1 MAETQEYDLIVIGGG
16 PAGYA
21 GAIRAGQLGKKVA
34 CIEMERAG
42 GTCLN
47 WGCIPTK
54 ALLKSAE
61 LYQKIKHAEVYG
73 LSAKEVSFDFA
84 KVVERSR
91 GVSNQMAKGIE
102 FLFKKNKVDY
112 FVGRAV
118 VNAPGMVSITEGE
131 HKEKFFKTKNILVS
145 TGCKMRRISGLEYD
159 GERVMTS
166 REALVGKSLPK
177 SVVIVGAGAIGVEF
191 AYFYNALGSKVTLV
205 EMLPQILPVEDEE
218 ISRTLT
224 RALTKQGIDIH
235 TETKCENFRVSKSG
249 VKVDLVKGDPS
260 KGGTKTEIEAEVL
273 LSAIGVVANIDG
285 VFAPALKPELDRN
298 FLKVGDDYQSSIKGI
313 YGAGDIIG
321 PPWLAHVA
329 TFEAVSAV
337 NGMFGH
343 GTPKRVHIF
352 PGCTYCQPQVASTGL
367 TEKAAKE
374 KGLDYKVGKFP
385 FTASGKAVASA
396 ESEGFVKVISD
407 AKTGEIYG
415 AHIIGSEATELI
427 AEYGLAVEMEAT
439 VEEIHQ
445 TIHAHPTLS
454 EAVMEAAAA
463 TMGAAIHI

>member
-1 MAETQEYDLIVIGGG
+1 MADTTEYDLVVIGGG

-61 LYQKIKHAEVYG
+61 LYQKIKKADVYG
-73 LSAKEVSFDFA
+73 LSVKDVGFDFA
-84 KVVERSR
+84 KVMERSR
-91 GVSNQMAKGIE
+91 GVAGQMAKGIE

-112 FVGRAV
+112 FVGRGQ
-118 VNAPGMVSITEGE
+118 VNAPGMVTITEGE
-131 HKEKFFKTKNILVS
+131 HTGKILKTKNVLVA
-145 TGCKMRRISGLEYD
+145 TGCKMRRIPGLEFD
-159 GERVMTS
+159 GVRVMTS
-166 REALVGKSLPK
+166 REALANKILPK
-177 SVVIVGAGAIGVEF
+177 SIIVVGAGAIGVEF
-191 AYFYNALGSKVTLV
+191 AYFYNSFGSKVTLV

-218 ISRTLT
+218 VAK
-224 RALTKQGIDIH
+224 ALARSFEKQGVALYVN
-235 TETKCENFRVSKSG
+235 TKCENFRVGKDS
-249 VKVDLVKGDPS
+249 VKVDLVAGD
-260 KGGTKTEIEAEVL
+260 KKTEVEAEVL
-273 LSAIGVVANIDG
+273 LSAIGVVANLEG
-285 VFAPALKPELDRN
+285 VIAANLKPELDRSY
-298 FLKVGDDYQSSIKGI
+298 LKVGDDYQTSIKGV
-313 YGAGDIIG
+313 YAAGDIIG

-329 TFEAVSAV
+329 TFEAVNAV

-343 GTPKRVHIF
+343 GHAKRVKNF

-374 KGLDYKVGKFP
+374 KGLVYKVGKFP

-396 ESEGFVKVISD
+396 ESDGFVKVIAD

-427 AEYGLAVEMEAT
+427 AEYGLAMQLEAT

-454 EAVMEAAAA
+454 EANMEAAAA
-463 TMGAAIHI
+463 LLGEAIHI

>member
-1 MAETQEYDLIVIGGG
+1 MADTIEYDLIVIGGG

-34 CIEMERAG
+34 CIELERAG

-61 LYQKIKHAEVYG
+61 LYQKIKKADVFG
-73 LSAKEVSFDFA
+73 ITVKDVSFDFA
-84 KVVERSR
+84 KVMERSR
-91 GVSNQMAKGIE
+91 GVAGQMAKGVE

-112 FVGRAV
+112 FVGKGQV
-118 VNAPGMVSITEGE
+118 TVPGMVEITEGE
-131 HKEKFFKTKNILVS
+131 HKGKFFKAKNILIA
-145 TGCKMRRISGLEYD
+145 TGCRMRRLPDLAVD
-159 GERVMTS
+159 GARVMTS
-166 REALVGKSLPK
+166 REALANKTLPK
-177 SVVIVGAGAIGVEF
+177 SMVIVGAGAIGVEF
-191 AYFYNALGSKVTLV
+191 AYFYNAFGTKVTLV
-205 EMLPQILPVEDEE
+205 EMLDQILPVEDEE
-218 ISRTLT
+218 VAKTLA
-224 RALTKQGIDIH
+224 RAFEKQGIAFRAG
-235 TETKCENFRVSKSG
+235 TKCENFRVGKSSVKLNLVKDGKSEEIEGVISKN
-249 VKVDLVKGDPS
+249 VKV
-260 KGGTKTEIEAEVL
+260 
-273 LSAIGVVANIDG
+273 
-285 VFAPALKPELDRN
+285 ELDRN
-298 FLKVGDDYQSSIKGI
+298 YVKVGDDYQTNVKGV
-313 YGAGDIIG
+313 YAAGDIIG

-343 GTPKRVHIF
+343 GQPHRVKNF

-367 TEKAAKE
+367 TDKAAKE
-374 KGLDYKVGKFP
+374 KKLDYKVGKFP

-396 ESEGFVKVISD
+396 ESDGFVKVISD
-407 AKTGEIYG
+407 ARTGEIYG
-415 AHIIGSEATELI
+415 AHIIGAEATELI
-427 AEYGLAVEMEAT
+427 AEYGFAIELEAT

-463 TMGAAIHI
+463 TTGEAIHI